1 MTNKINYEEEFHRSR
16 GEELANGI
24 THIIG
29 VMLGVAI
36 LSISCV
42 FAALNRSACAV
53 TCCSLFGAMLV
64 VLYLASSTYHL
75 LTGYRAKAFFQLMDH
90 ISIYLLIAGSY
101 MPYSLLAMS
110 PVKGWVVFGVEWGLA
125 LVGIIGECLLSRRLA
140 DILSL
145 PIFVGMGWMLLLD
158 FSHIHHMLSGAS
170 FWLLVSGGISYM
182 VGIIFYLMD
191 KVPYMHSVWHLFVLG
206 GSVCH
211 GLSVIFFM
219 VN

>member
-1 MTNKINYEEEFHRSR
+1 MKSDLNYKEEFHRSR
-16 GEELANGI
+16 GEELTNGI
-24 THIIG
+24 THVIG
-29 VMLGVAI
+29 ALLGVAV

-42 FAALNRSACAV
+42 FAALNHSACAV

-64 VLYLASSTYHL
+64 FLYTSSSVYHFVVD
-75 LTGYRAKAFFQLMDH
+75 YKAKAFFQLMDH

-110 PVKGWVVFGVEWGLA
+110 PTKGWVVFGIEWGLA

-145 PIFVGMGWMLLLD
+145 PIFIGMGWMLLID
-158 FSHIHHMLSGAS
+158 FAHIHATIPTSS

-182 VGIIFYLMD
+182 LGIVFYLMD
-191 KVPYMHSVWHLFVLG
+191 KVPYMHSIWHLLVLG

-211 GLSVIFFM
+211 GLSVILFM
-219 VN
+219 A